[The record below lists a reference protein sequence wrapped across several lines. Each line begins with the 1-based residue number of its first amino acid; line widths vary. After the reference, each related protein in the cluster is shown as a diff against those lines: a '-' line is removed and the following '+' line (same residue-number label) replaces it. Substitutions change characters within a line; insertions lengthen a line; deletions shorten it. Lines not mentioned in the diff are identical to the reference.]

1 MRWDVGDNAQT
12 SHRTDDAAD
21 PADRPAVAAHPH
33 AGGRLATE
41 LSVTKALLA
50 AATALSSEIELD
62 PLLEGLA
69 TIATEATG
77 ISRAFVN
84 LIDVRRGVLYPK
96 VAIGGLEAPGGK
108 VIPLDQL
115 SATSQAAI
123 RAKKTQVLD
132 YDLPEIPE
140 KDRAI
145 SSANSARLVLFV
157 PLMFKGEIIGHLS
170 LDEPGA
176 RCEFSEAQIRVVEGI
191 AAQASVAVEN
201 ARLFEQVRESNAR
214 LAADLAATAGLHEVS
229 SIFVKEGC
237 LEPVLTRIVDVAMA
251 ITGADMGHLQ
261 IIDPES
267 GCLRIAAQRGFDRS
281 FIDYWD
287 GAAALRSPSIAG
299 AEQARR
305 IVIEDI
311 AQDSE
316 FLDDAAL
323 AIKLEAGVRAVQAT
337 PLFDASGSVLGM
349 LSTHYRTARSPDAQ
363 ALRYL
368 DLLARQAADMISWTN
383 ADQALR
389 GAMEETESER
399 TRLRQ
404 IMDEIPIGVAL
415 VGPDGA
421 VMEVNKATTDI
432 WGGMLPRARSVDQFA
447 LYEGYDHDTKEPL
460 APEQWPAPRAI
471 ATSAYAEAVVDF
483 VRTDGTTGIIR
494 VTATPKFGADGSLA
508 RIVVITE
515 DVTEDIRERELDD
528 ALVRINGTVGATL
541 EKDRILTNLVDLS
554 HAALGSEAARAVVS
568 ARDTWRI
575 AHAVDCPA
583 IISAGLTREES
594 EASSLAM
601 SSGRVVRVQDT
612 RSDPRIDARD
622 PRVLSLLAVPLVVQ
636 GTAIGALLF
645 DHLKRPA
652 DFSPAQVGF
661 AKRVMQI
668 ATAALDN
675 ARLYEREHRI
685 AKTLQEAILA
695 PPSETS
701 GIEVG
706 FLYRPA
712 STAANVGGD
721 FYDVFSTD
729 SGCIAIAIGDVSGK
743 GLEAARLTT
752 LMRDGVRAYVIED
765 DDPAGTIRRLNALA
779 FRSTPVEMFAT
790 AFLGMLDPA
799 TGLLRYCGAGHP
811 SPLIVGP
818 RGIGHATSQSGLIGA
833 FDEAGFVSQQTV
845 IAEDEVLVLYTDG
858 VTEARSGAHMLD
870 ESGLEEIVG
879 RLTDVPVAQLPDRI
893 MREVLEFTGGFLHDD
908 IVIVCIKRNGGADA

>member
-1 MRWDVGDNAQT
+1 MGWDVEDGLQSNH
-12 SHRTDDAAD
+12 STDDTADAAD
-21 PADRPAVAAHPH
+21 RPTAAAPSDT
-33 AGGRLATE
+33 AATLAHE
-41 LSVTKALLA
+41 LAVTKGLLA
-50 AATALSSEIELD
+50 AAAALSSEIELD
-62 PLLEGLA
+62 RLLERLA

-84 LIDVRRGVLYPK
+84 LIDTRRGVLHPK
-96 VAIGGLEAPGGK
+96 VAIGGLEAPAGS

-115 SATSQAAI
+115 SETSQAAI
-123 RAKKTQVLD
+123 RAKETRLLD
-132 YDLPEIPE
+132 YDLPGIPE

-145 SSANSARLVLFV
+145 AAANGARLVLFV
-157 PLMFKGEIIGHLS
+157 PLMFKGEIIGHIA
-170 LDEPGA
+170 LDEPGQ
-176 RCEFSEAQIRVVEGI
+176 RGSFSQAQTRVVEGI
-191 AAQASVAVEN
+191 AAHAAIAVEN

-237 LEPVLTRIVDVAMA
+237 LEPVLTRIVDTAIA

-261 IIDPES
+261 ILDPES
-267 GCLRIAAQRGFDRS
+267 GRLRIAAQRGFDRS
-281 FIDYWD
+281 FIEYVD
-287 GAAALRSPSIAG
+287 GAAVVRNPNGAG

-305 IVIEDI
+305 IVVEDI
-311 AQDSE
+311 AQDSAL
-316 FLDDAAL
+316 LDDAVL
-323 AIKLEAGVRAVQAT
+323 AAKVEAGVRAVQAT
-337 PLFDASGSVLGM
+337 PLFDASGAVLGM
-349 LSTHYRTARSPDAQ
+349 LSTHYRTAHSPDAQ

-368 DLLARQAADMISWTN
+368 DLLARQAADMIGWTN
-383 ADQALR
+383 AEKALR
-389 GAMEETESER
+389 GAMEETETER

-415 VGPDGA
+415 VDPDGA
-421 VMEVNKATTDI
+421 VLEVNEATTRI
-432 WGGMLPRARSVDQFA
+432 WGGMIPRARSVDQFS

-460 APEQWPAPRAI
+460 TPEQWPAPRAI
-471 ATSAYAEAVVDF
+471 ATHAYAEAVIDF

-494 VTATPKFGADGSLA
+494 VTATPKFSSEGRLA

-528 ALVRINGTVGATL
+528 ALARINGTVGATL

-554 HAALGSEAARAVVS
+554 HAALGSEAARAAVS

-583 IISAGLTREES
+583 IISAELTREES
-594 EASSLAM
+594 EAASLAM

-695 PPSETS
+695 PPSETA

-752 LMRDGVRAYVIED
+752 LMRDGIRAYVIED

-790 AFLGMLDPA
+790 AFLGMLDPR

-811 SPLIVGP
+811 SPLVVGP

-845 IAEDEVLVLYTDG
+845 VAEDEVLVLYTDG

-870 ESGLEEIVG
+870 ESGLEEILA

-908 IVIVCIKRNGGADA
+908 IVLVCVKRNGGADA